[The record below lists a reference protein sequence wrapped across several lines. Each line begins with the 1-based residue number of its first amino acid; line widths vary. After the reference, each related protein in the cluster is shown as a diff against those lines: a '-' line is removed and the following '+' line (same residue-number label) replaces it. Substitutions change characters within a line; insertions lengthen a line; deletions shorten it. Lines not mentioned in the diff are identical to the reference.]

1 VAVVAVAL
9 SVTEGGFTKHVGGSF
24 TGTGETLHAKLTEPV
39 KLFILETVR
48 VDDPDLPAA
57 AMLTLAG
64 FGERL
69 KPGGSAACAA
79 FTAASASRSPK
90 PSILFGT
97 GSETPGSGTAVEVK
111 KFRKFA
117 RCVAGSLTAKP
128 DEACKTSAAIA
139 AA

>member
-1 VAVVAVAL
+1 MVVVAL
-9 SVTEGGFTKHVGGSF
+9 SATEDGFTKHVGGSF
-24 TGTGETLHAKLTEPV
+24 TGKGETLHAKLTEPV

-57 AMLTLAG
+57 AMSTLAG
-64 FGERL
+64 FGDRL
-69 KPGGSAACAA
+69 KPGGRAATAA
-79 FTAASASRSPK
+79 FTADSASRSPK
-90 PSILFGT
+90 PSMLFGT
-97 GSETPGSGTAVEVK
+97 GSDTPGSGTAVEVR

-128 DEACKTSAAIA
+128 DEACKTSAATA